1 MSSVRPPVPTETH
14 IDLRTDPGCAQPTRS
29 GSLPSLYRRQASTGR
44 LGQSQARYPPRTGCS
59 RGLCRGYM
67 EDPEM
72 VRRELLDGRVQPR
85 WETSA
90 GPAGRGLGDE
100 LVLVEKGRRRRL

>member
-1 MSSVRPPVPTETH
+1 MSSVRLLGPKDTR
-14 IDLRTDPGCAQPTRS
+14 IDLRTNPGCAQPTRS

-44 LGQSQARYPPRTGCS
+44 LGQSQTRHPSRTGRS
-59 RGLCRGYM
+59 RGLCGSYM
-67 EDPEM
+67 EDPKM
-72 VRRELLDGRVQPR
+72 VRREFLDGRVQPL